1 MEYYNSGSALYKVET
16 LSTESETHTK
26 LRLIPM
32 NQGSYF
38 SQEHI
43 DTFIDQ
49 LYRNNLGNR
58 YLVPE

>member
-1 MEYYNSGSALYKVET
+1 MK
-16 LSTESETHTK
+16 
-26 LRLIPM
+26 
-32 NQGSYF
+32 QGSYF
-38 SQEHI
+38 TQEQI

>member
-1 MEYYNSGSALYKVET
+1 
-16 LSTESETHTK
+16 
-26 LRLIPM
+26 M